1 MDAISSSVL
10 LLVPIESSGKKKLG
24 RKKSRL
30 WKICLWEMS
39 SFLKFTF
46 IDSFLFFFHL
56 QAVEVPSCLVYLESQ
71 IHVVLKRGLDV
82 GKKLLKM
89 TTIHRQLLGKFFSL
103 FSKGSSHLLVNNLG
117 HVSYFFM
124 ERVMLNTMY
133 VKRNMY
139 REHFVK

>member
-10 LLVPIESSGKKKLG
+10 VLVPIESSEKSLG
-24 RKKSRL
+24 RKKKTLKDMFVRDVVVSKVYFY
-30 WKICLWEMS
+30 WF
-39 SFLKFTF
+39 FL
-46 IDSFLFFFHL
+46 IFFFHL

-89 TTIHRQLLGKFFSL
+89 TTIHRQLLGKFFFL
-103 FSKGSSHLLVNNLG
+103 SKGSSHLLVNNLG

-124 ERVMLNTMY
+124 ERGMLNTMY